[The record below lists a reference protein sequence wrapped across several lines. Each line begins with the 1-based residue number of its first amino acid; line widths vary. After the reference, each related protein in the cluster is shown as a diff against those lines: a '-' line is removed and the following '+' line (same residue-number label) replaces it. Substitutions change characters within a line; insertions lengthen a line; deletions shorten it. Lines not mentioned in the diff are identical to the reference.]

1 MKRKLLAHPRRTHF
15 KFVCCRFTGCSAT
28 SASCGITSSAS
39 GWSRTTSRRTRTSAA
54 GIALQLLANVI
65 LHLSFVLQELQRSK
79 WKSWKDWK
87 RQRHGHW
94 LVWAV
99 GHKHGHGPVW
109 TYGLG
114 RLGKSSTLL
123 LSDSHPVTSFR
134 FLAFVKIS
142 VGFSRAQI
150 MVGRIAL
157 EGTPI
162 SCLSHRKS
170 LWFFVIWRK
179 LPCLTMYFFV
189 WQCNFR
195 CLTMYLLLVIT
206 DDRAAFSDEQK
217 I

>member
-1 MKRKLLAHPRRTHF
+1 MFVAGALGAVRQVRAVVPPLLHRAQ
-15 KFVCCRFTGCSAT
+15 
-28 SASCGITSSAS
+28 
-39 GWSRTTSRRTRTSAA
+39 AA
-54 GIALQLLANVI
+54 QHQGGRGLLLQVLDYNYLPMWFYT
-65 LHLSFVLQELQRSK
+65 SFVLQELQRSK

-162 SCLSHRKS
+162 SCLSNRKS
-170 LWFFVIWRK
+170 FWFFVIWRE
-179 LPCLTMYFFV
+179 LPCLTMYFL
-189 WQCNFR
+189 
-195 CLTMYLLLVIT
+195 CLAM
-206 DDRAAFSDEQK
+206 
-217 I
+217 